1 MTFYRWGVYD
11 IEDACAG
18 ALYLAEELKLV
29 DRNKLI
35 IDGGSAGGYTTL
47 ASLTFQDVFTCGAS
61 HYGVSDLKLL
71 AAETHK
77 FESRYLDMMIG
88 EYPKDEKIY
97 KERSPINYLDQFNS
111 PCAFFQGELD
121 KVSSFFFL
129 TREVLKALSSKYQLR
144 WFFSCFIS
152 FLRSS
157 I

>member
-1 MTFYRWGVYD
+1 MLAKVLAELLKKFLTFYRWGVYD

-47 ASLTFQDVFTCGAS
+47 ASLTFQDVFNCGAS
-61 HYGVSDLKLL
+61 HYGVSDLELL

-121 KVSSFFFL
+121 KVSM
-129 TREVLKALSSKYQLR
+129 
-144 WFFSCFIS
+144 FS
-152 FLRSS
+152 
-157 I
+157 